1 VSATAII
8 LVGSFVLA
16 VFVAVPV
23 LILAISSRSGRSS
36 RLPTALALTLWLCTS
51 VGLAGVWFLVAV
63 VAHKVDE
70 SLTNSWIIANAIYP
84 AVGLGIV
91 LTHRRLLR

>member
-8 LVGSFVLA
+8 FVGSCALA
-16 VFVAVPV
+16 VFVAVPA
-23 LILAISSRSGRSS
+23 LILAISSRSGGSA
-36 RLPTALALTLWLCTS
+36 RLPTTVALLLWACTS

-63 VAHKVDE
+63 AAHKVDE

-84 AVGLGIV
+84 LVGIGIV
-91 LTHRRLLR
+91 LAHRRLLR